1 MGSTTLMLIL
11 IFVPTLI
18 HMQWHGHVGT
28 AVDEQRL
35 SKWASVQH
43 SRDTMFLLP
52 LMSKLKKL
60 DCVSK
65 PQNYLSCGH
74 CKPCVWHLVRQGHVL
89 LSACLGSVVPA
100 SVCGVGG
107 ALISFPMVA
116 VILVTS
122 MFHPG
127 CQWNELLR
135 KYHLAILAWFRT
147 PVQH

>member
-1 MGSTTLMLIL
+1 M
-11 IFVPTLI
+11 
-18 HMQWHGHVGT
+18 
-28 AVDEQRL
+28 
-35 SKWASVQH
+35 QH

-65 PQNYLSCGH
+65 PQNNLSCGH
-74 CKPCVWHLVRQGHVL
+74 CIPCVWHLGRQGHVL

-127 CQWNELLR
+127 CQWNELLS
-135 KYHLAILAWFRT
+135 KISPGNLSVVPYTSSAL
-147 PVQH
+147 VQPMSSLSAE